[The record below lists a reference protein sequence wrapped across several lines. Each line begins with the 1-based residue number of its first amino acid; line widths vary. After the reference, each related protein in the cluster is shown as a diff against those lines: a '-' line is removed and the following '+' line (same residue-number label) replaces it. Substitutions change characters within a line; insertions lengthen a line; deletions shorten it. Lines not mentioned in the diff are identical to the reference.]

1 MEYGIVS
8 LIVPL
13 LAIILA
19 IITKDV
25 VVSLFGGIFLG
36 FLVLTDYS
44 FFEAF
49 RMLLEGIVGIFS
61 EGWMTKTILFVMLV
75 GSIIAILKRA
85 GAIDSFVDY
94 LSQKSQSIDSPK
106 GAMFLAYIIGII
118 IFIESS
124 ITVLVAGVVSQP
136 LCDKNGVS
144 REKLAYICDSTS
156 APVCSLIPLNG
167 WGALLL
173 GLIATAINS
182 NIIQG
187 TEIDLLMRSI
197 PYNFYAIITVIMVF
211 FVIKKDI
218 NLKPMGEYKA
228 REFIANDQ
236 AKTKA
241 NLYDMLLPIGVLVLL
256 VPVGLYI
263 TGKGD
268 IFQGSGSTS
277 VYYAVVISLLF
288 MYLFFVPRKKLS
300 HKGYFEAFYKGLSD
314 MLPLGIIMILA
325 FLIGKVIGDL
335 DTAGYLSSL
344 VSESIPPILIPM
356 LIFLISAITAFA
368 TGTSWGTFSVMM
380 PISLAMGANMGLD
393 IPLMIGAVISGG
405 VFGDHASPISDT
417 TIISATATGCEPI
430 DHVRTQLP
438 YALIAGALAAVAFL
452 VAGGLSR

>member
-1 MEYGIVS
+1 
-8 LIVPL
+8 
-13 LAIILA
+13 
-19 IITKDV
+19 
-25 VVSLFGGIFLG
+25 
-36 FLVLTDYS
+36 
-44 FFEAF
+44 
-49 RMLLEGIVGIFS
+49 
-61 EGWMTKTILFVMLV
+61 
-75 GSIIAILKRA
+75 
-85 GAIDSFVDY
+85 
-94 LSQKSQSIDSPK
+94 
-106 GAMFLAYIIGII
+106 
-118 IFIESS
+118 
-124 ITVLVAGVVSQP
+124 
-136 LCDKNGVS
+136 
-144 REKLAYICDSTS
+144 
-156 APVCSLIPLNG
+156 
-167 WGALLL
+167 
-173 GLIATAINS
+173 
-182 NIIQG
+182 
-187 TEIDLLMRSI
+187 MRSI
-197 PYNFYAIITVIMVF
+197 PYNFYAIIAVIMVF

-218 NLKPMGEYKA
+218 NLKPIGEYKA
-228 REFIANDQ
+228 REFIANNQ

-325 FLIGKVIGDL
+325 FLIGKVIGNL

-380 PISLAMGANMGLD
+380 PISLAMGADMGLD

-452 VAGGLSR
+452 VAGAL

>member
-1 MEYGIVS
+1 MEYGIIS

-25 VVSLFGGIFLG
+25 IVSLLCGIFLG
-36 FLVLTDYS
+36 FLVLNDYS
-44 FFEAF
+44 FFTGFGA
-49 RMLLEGIVGIFS
+49 LLEGIIGIFS

-75 GSIIAILKRA
+75 GSIIAILKKA
-85 GAIDSFVDY
+85 GAVDSFVLY
-94 LSQKSQSIDSPK
+94 LSQRSQSIDSAK

-124 ITVLVAGVVSQP
+124 ITVLVSGVVSQP

-173 GLIATAINS
+173 GLIAAAIS
-182 NIIQG
+182 SDVIEG
-187 TEIDLLMRSI
+187 KEIDLLVRSI
-197 PYNFYAIITVIMVF
+197 PYNFYAIIAVVMVF
-211 FVIKKDI
+211 LVIKKDI
-218 NLKPMGEYKA
+218 DIKPMGTYRA
-228 REFIANDQ
+228 RDYIANDL
-236 AKTKA
+236 AHTKA
-241 NLYDMLLPIGVLVLL
+241 NLYDMLLPIGILVLL
-256 VPVGLYI
+256 VPIILYI
-263 TGKGD
+263 TGEGN
-268 IFQGSGSTS
+268 IFEGSGSTS
-277 VYYAVVISLLF
+277 VYYAVMISLLF

-314 MLPLGIIMILA
+314 MIPLGIIMILA
-325 FLIGKVIGDL
+325 FLIGKVIGEL
-335 DTAGYLSSL
+335 GTANYLSSL
-344 VSESIPPILIPM
+344 VNETIPPFLIPM

-380 PISLAMGANMGLD
+380 PISLAMGADMGLN

-438 YALIAGALAAVAFL
+438 YAFIAGILAALAFL
-452 VAGGLSR
+452 VAGIL